1 MPRVEGKRVP
11 VERRETRPWYDRELV
26 DADVDADVDSA
37 VDAAAVTVDV
47 DDVRAGR
54 ADGAGDDDDDDDDDA
69 AVGDAANAADASD
82 AVLVELD
89 EFLAS

>member
-26 DADVDADVDSA
+26 DADVDPDVDSA

-54 ADGAGDDDDDDDDDA
+54 ADGAGDDDDDDA
-69 AVGDAANAADASD
+69 AVGDAANAADVSD
-82 AVLVELD
+82 AVLVKLD